1 MQFGGVFWQTF
12 RGFQASSHAFDTLLS
27 NENTTVFEVI
37 DDDNVIQE
45 LKNQNSKLIDL

>member
-12 RGFQASSHAFDTLLS
+12 RGFANTANTLNQLLDK
-27 NENTTVFEVI
+27 ENTTLDEVL

-45 LKNQNSKLIDL
+45 LKSMNQKLIE